1 MPHYEKDSKIISE
14 VLEELNSNGF
24 EGMGQV
30 IEILLNE
37 AMRIERSKYLNA
49 EPFERTTDRV
59 GYSNGYKDKRVR
71 TRLGELSLHVPQ
83 VRNLPEGESFYP
95 SALEKGLRSE
105 RALKLA
111 VAEMY
116 VKGVSTRKVAN
127 ITEQLCGCEVT
138 STEVSRAAKLLDEE
152 LESWRN
158 RSIGEI
164 PYLYLDARYEKVRYS
179 GSVID
184 VAVFIAMGVRSDGK
198 RTVLGTSVSLSE
210 AEVHWREFLKSL
222 QKRGL
227 HGVKLIISDDHA
239 GLNAARKAQMPS
251 IPWQRCQCHLQ
262 RNAQAYVPRIGMREE
277 AARDIRSIFNAE
289 DGEEAREKLNS
300 LVAKYKNSAPK
311 LCNWAEE
318 NIPEGLTVFNFPVS
332 HRRRLR
338 TTNAVERL
346 NREIKRRTRT
356 ATIFPNT
363 ESLLR
368 LVTAI
373 VAEISDEWETNR
385 VYINLVK

>member
-1 MPHYEKDSKIISE
+1 MQNH
-14 VLEELNSNGF
+14 SNG
-24 EGMGQV
+24 QQ
-30 IEILLNE
+30 
-37 AMRIERSKYLNA
+37 
-49 EPFERTTDRV
+49 TDRV

-300 LVAKYKNSAPK
+300 LVAKYKNSASK

-338 TTNAVERL
+338 TTNGVERL

-385 VYINLVK
+385 VYINLEK